1 MKDVQKCIEIYKE
14 QLNKGYIQT
23 AYSALIKYEGELKS
37 VFPKEYHTGNISF
50 GYLDYTY
57 FPFFNEYLRS
67 HKLRFG
73 IVLNHFDMQ
82 FEIWLMGQNANVQKE
97 YWEILKDSKWNIDR
111 KEMPRYSV
119 LEVVL
124 ENRID
129 FNEKERMTETI
140 ITSALSLAKEIQKYL
155 ENENPNA
162 QDERED

>member
-1 MKDVQKCIEIYKE
+1 
-14 QLNKGYIQT
+14 
-23 AYSALIKYEGELKS
+23 
-37 VFPKEYHTGNISF
+37 
-50 GYLDYTY
+50 
-57 FPFFNEYLRS
+57 
-67 HKLRFG
+67 
-73 IVLNHFDMQ
+73 MQ

-124 ENRID
+124 ENRIV

>member
-1 MKDVQKCIEIYKE
+1 
-14 QLNKGYIQT
+14 
-23 AYSALIKYEGELKS
+23 
-37 VFPKEYHTGNISF
+37 
-50 GYLDYTY
+50 
-57 FPFFNEYLRS
+57 
-67 HKLRFG
+67 
-73 IVLNHFDMQ
+73 
-82 FEIWLMGQNANVQKE
+82 
-97 YWEILKDSKWNIDR
+97 
-111 KEMPRYSV
+111 MPRYSV

>member
-23 AYSALIKYEGELKS
+23 AYSALTKYVEELKS
-37 VFPKEYHTGNISF
+37 GFPKEYRTGNVSF
-50 GYLDYTY
+50 GYLYYTY
-57 FPFFNEYLRS
+57 FPFFNEYLKS

-82 FEIWLMGQNANVQKE
+82 FELWLMGQNVNVQKE

-119 LEVVL
+119 LEVLL

-129 FNEKERMTETI
+129 FNEKEHMTETI
-140 ITSALSLAKEIQKYL
+140 ITNALSLAKEIQKYL
-155 ENENPNA
+155 ENKK
-162 QDERED
+162 R